1 MMATGTPARKTKLQG
16 ERSLWQTTSRPA
28 AAAAG
33 AASNAA
39 GASWYRR
46 GGAPGARAAG
56 GGGRGGRQQCRRRVV
71 VPAGEPCGGREH
83 GVVVCGGEVRRHIPF
98 DPGQHVASRPVPPQG
113 ARGAVEARGL
123 EVPEQA
129 VDEVR
134 AQRRRAVS
142 PMRTTP
148 GVIRPPVRGTS
159 SGSGGTCFLLHRDDC
174 EVPHHAARRPRPRLS
189 GRRWPAVARATKP
202 GGGRSLEPPP

>member
-39 GASWYRR
+39 VASWYRR
-46 GGAPGARAAG
+46 VSRAAAASTASSCAAE
-56 GGGRGGRQQCRRRVV
+56 RS
-71 VPAGEPCGGREH
+71 AGTSPS
-83 GVVVCGGEVRRHIPF
+83 I
-98 DPGQHVASRPVPPQG
+98 QASTSRPVPPQG

-134 AQRRRAVS
+134 
-142 PMRTTP
+142 
-148 GVIRPPVRGTS
+148 
-159 SGSGGTCFLLHRDDC
+159 
-174 EVPHHAARRPRPRLS
+174 
-189 GRRWPAVARATKP
+189 
-202 GGGRSLEPPP
+202 